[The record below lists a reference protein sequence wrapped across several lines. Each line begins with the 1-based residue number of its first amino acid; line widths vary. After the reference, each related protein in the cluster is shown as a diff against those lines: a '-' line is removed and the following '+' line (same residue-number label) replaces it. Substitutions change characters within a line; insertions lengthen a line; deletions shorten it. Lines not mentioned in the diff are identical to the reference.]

1 MLHKEPLKTKV
12 NREDMSII
20 PDAFLH
26 YHVTKGE
33 TTYSMP
39 IWVELDRGS
48 ELGKRM
54 REKLTAI
61 ILLVRDQVYKDLF
74 GVEDITVAFAT
85 LTADRRDLL
94 RSYVSKYLSSYKF
107 FLSMGE

>member
-1 MLHKEPLKTKV
+1 MLHKEPWKTKV
-12 NREDMSII
+12 NWEDMSII

-39 IWVELDRGS
+39 LWGEMDRDS
-48 ELGKRM
+48 EFGKRM

-61 ILLVRDQVYKDLF
+61 ILLVKDQ
-74 GVEDITVAFAT
+74 A
-85 LTADRRDLL
+85 
-94 RSYVSKYLSSYKF
+94 
-107 FLSMGE
+107 